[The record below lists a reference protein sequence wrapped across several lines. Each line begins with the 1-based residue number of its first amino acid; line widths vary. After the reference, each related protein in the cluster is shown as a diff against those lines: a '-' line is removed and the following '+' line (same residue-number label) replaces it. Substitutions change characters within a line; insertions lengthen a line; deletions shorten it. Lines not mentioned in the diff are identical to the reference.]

1 MNDGY
6 DGIDALPSEDAASAA
21 SRVTETTAPR
31 RMKQPVKDE
40 LRRQL
45 EVAKAELALAQLT
58 YAKRLTLY
66 MGTMGL
72 LGVIVGAVLAWGLK

>member
-1 MNDGY
+1 MQSG
-6 DGIDALPSEDAASAA
+6 
-21 SRVTETTAPR
+21 TR

-45 EVAKAELALAQLT
+45 EVAKAELVLTQLR
-58 YAKRLTLY
+58 YAARLTVY

-72 LGVIVGAVLAWGLK
+72 LGLLTGAVLAWGLK